1 MLNKTLIAFIGCTK
15 ALSMW
20 VHSAHHVSKGPSF
33 GADHELLYGR
43 IYDGVLENFDKLV
56 EKSIVVTQSEHCACP
71 IKISKV
77 ASAILGSYQ
86 TPVEKNPSE
95 VAELALGIIGDHIIN
110 LDELFKKLESED
122 KLTLG
127 MNDFLSSLAN
137 QYEEY
142 YYLLGQRCKGE

>member
-20 VHSAHHVSKGPSF
+20 IHSAHHVSKGPSF
-33 GADHELLYGR
+33 GADHELLYG
-43 IYDGVLENFDKLV
+43 
-56 EKSIVVTQSEHCACP
+56 
-71 IKISKV
+71 KISKV
-77 ASAILGSYQ
+77 ASIILERYK
-86 TPVEKNPSE
+86 TPVEKQPSE
-95 VAELALGIIGDHIIN
+95 VAKHALIILGDHIVN
-110 LDELFKKLESED
+110 LDELFKKLESAD

-142 YYLLGQRCKGE
+142 YYLLNQRCKGE